1 MAQKESEN
9 KILTY
14 KGKPLMRKGKQI
26 YYGNADDKYRGY
38 LEVED
43 EAELL
48 GLNISTSVSVQLQTN
63 DVPGKEKGIKKAER
77 DGLYAAL
84 DLGEFWLTEILAEEY
99 TNNDIANSNVI
110 ICWWQNTLPSIY
122 ETTNTGWLMLIYTMK
137 TIFIW

>member
-26 YYGNADDKYRGY
+26 YYGNADDKYRVY

-43 EAELL
+43 ETELL

-63 DVPGKEKGIKKAER
+63 DVPGKEKVIKKAER

-84 DLGEFWLTEILAEEY
+84 DLGEFWLTEILAEE
-99 TNNDIANSNVI
+99 
-110 ICWWQNTLPSIY
+110 
-122 ETTNTGWLMLIYTMK
+122 
-137 TIFIW
+137 